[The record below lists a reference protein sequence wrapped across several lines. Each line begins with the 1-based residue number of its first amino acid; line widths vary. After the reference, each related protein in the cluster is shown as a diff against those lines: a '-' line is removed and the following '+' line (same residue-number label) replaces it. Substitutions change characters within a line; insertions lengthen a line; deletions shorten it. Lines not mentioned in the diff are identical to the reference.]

1 MEVPDVTGKT
11 PPVAMRRF
19 GIGLV
24 ALALAATA
32 CTSGEA
38 ETQSGGSEVPEADPA
53 VLAITPADG
62 SEEVAPNSPVTVT
75 AENGVITDV
84 RVDQAVV
91 DEASAGQAAE
101 DDPALYEMTGT
112 LNGDGTEWVSDWNLR
127 PGSEVVVTATA
138 ENEAGETTELVHEF
152 TTLEAVPGQRLELA
166 SNYPVSGDTVGVG
179 MPIVINFDLPVTNK
193 AQVENSME
201 VVSEQGVQ
209 GAWNW
214 TNDQTA
220 VFRPEEY
227 WDPYQAVSVD
237 LHLAGV
243 EASEGVYGVR
253 NYRIDF
259 EIGRELIATMHVP
272 DHEMVIT
279 VDGEHERTIEVS
291 NGKANRRFDTTSSG
305 VHVLM
310 ERYEHITMD
319 STTVGIP
326 EDDPGAYNVDVQ
338 YAVRTSNS
346 GEFVHE
352 ASYNPNIGTANTSNG
367 CTNLRM
373 EDAQWFF
380 NNTLMGD
387 ILDTTGT
394 DREFEW
400 DNGWGFWQKSWDE
413 WLAGSATGEP
423 HVTDGSGT
431 PGSVHGEQ

>member
-1 MEVPDVTGKT
+1 MTGKT
-11 PPVAMRRF
+11 PPVVMRRL

-38 ETQSGGSEVPEADPA
+38 ETQGGGSEPTDATPPA
-53 VLAITPADG
+53 ELVITPEDG
-62 SEEVAPNSPVTVT
+62 TGEVAPNSPVQVT
-75 AENGVITDV
+75 AESGVITDV
-84 RVDQAVV
+84 QVDQTVV
-91 DEASAGQAAE
+91 DEASAEGEQE
-101 DDPALYEMTGT
+101 TPGLYDVTGT

-127 PGSEVVVTATA
+127 PGSDVVVTATA
-138 ENEAGETTELVHEF
+138 ENDAGEETELVHEF
-152 TTLEAVPGQRLELA
+152 TTLAAVPGQRLELA
-166 SNYPVSGDTVGVG
+166 SNYPVTGDTVGVG

-201 VVSEQGVQ
+201 VVSEQEVA

-227 WDPYQAVSVD
+227 WDPYQAVTVD
-237 LHLAGV
+237 LRLAGV

-253 NYRIDF
+253 NHQIDF

-272 DHEMVIT
+272 DHEMVVT

-326 EDDPGAYNVDVQ
+326 EDSPNSYNVDVQ

-352 ASYNPNIGTANTSNG
+352 ASYNSAIGSANTSNG

-373 EDAQWFF
+373 ADAQWFF
-380 NNTLMGD
+380 ENTLMGD
-387 ILDTTGT
+387 VLNTTGT

-400 DNGWGFWQKSWDE
+400 NNGWGFWQKSWDD
-413 WLAGSATGEP
+413 WLANSVTGEP
-423 HVTDGSGT
+423 QVTDGSGT
-431 PGSVHGEQ
+431 PGSVHGER